1 MTSRGMWV
9 LAMALILCAC
19 GGGPAAPSP
28 ADTGDGITIFAD
40 PRFRGESTILLADVE
55 DLDDLVVGCIKNE
68 TFGNYI
74 HFDDCI
80 SSIRIPAGRKVT
92 VYEDP
97 RYRGDSVTFTSDVM
111 DLDDVRGPCG
121 GDWGDCI
128 SSIRVSRQ

>member
-40 PRFRGESTILLADVE
+40 PRFRGISTILLADVE
-55 DLDDLVVGCIKNE
+55 DLDDLVGGCNNGGP
-68 TFGNYI
+68 TYD
-74 HFDDCI
+74 FDDCI

-97 RYRGDSVTFTSDVM
+97 RYRGNPLTFTSDVM

-121 GDWGDCI
+121 GDWDDCI

>member
-40 PRFRGESTILLADVE
+40 PQFRGSLHDPARSRRRPRRSRRGCSKGTTRVL
-55 DLDDLVVGCIKNE
+55 DL
-68 TFGNYI
+68 NY
-74 HFDDCI
+74 DDCI

-97 RYRGDSVTFTSDVM
+97 RYRGNSVIFTSDVM

-121 GDWGDCI
+121 GDWDDCI
-128 SSIRVSRQ
+128 LLTLAC

>member
-1 MTSRGMWV
+1 MRSRGMWI

-28 ADTGDGITIFAD
+28 TDTGDGITIFED
-40 PRFRGESTILLADVE
+40 PRFRGISTILLADVE
-55 DLDDLVVGCIKNE
+55 DLDDLVGCVKGTTRVLEIN
-68 TFGNYI
+68 
-74 HFDDCI
+74 FDDCI

-121 GDWGDCI
+121 GDWDDCI

>member
-1 MTSRGMWV
+1 MTIRGMWG

-28 ADTGDGITIFAD
+28 TDTGDGITIFAD
-40 PRFRGESTILLADVE
+40 PRFRGVSTILLADVE
-55 DLDDLVVGCIKNE
+55 DLDDLVTGCYKNG
-68 TFGNYI
+68 TSGPPIN
-74 HFDDCI
+74 FDDCI

-121 GDWGDCI
+121 GDWDDCI